1 MQPETTDSRW
11 RRIDELFAAAL
22 ERDPSERRRF
32 LVLTCDGDAALHEQV
47 ESLLRAHEASSSFL
61 ESPIFAEGVELLAKE
76 EEPASLPAQIGP
88 YKIEKEI
95 GRGGMGTVYLAVR
108 GDGGFRRQVAL

>member
-1 MQPETTDSRW
+1 MQPEMTDTRW
-11 RRIDELFAAAL
+11 RRIDELFVAAL

-32 LVLTCDGDAALHEQV
+32 LILACNDDAALREQV

-61 ESPIFAEGVELLAKE
+61 ESSIFAEGVELLANE
-76 EEPASLPAQIGP
+76 EEPVALPTQIGP

-95 GRGGMGTVYLAVR
+95 GRGGMGTV
-108 GDGGFRRQVAL
+108 